1 MEMESL
7 ISLEEI
13 LGPFEVPLRE
23 IFIAFQFWVGAKN
36 RVGIW
41 ALFLFLRVVFSLDVC
56 VNLEYVVKNFVIDSC
71 VAHAASI
78 KDTLLI
84 FEESLYHFI
93 HEIDA
98 IVKNVGFRS

>member
-7 ISLEEI
+7 INLQEI
-13 LGPFEVPLRE
+13 LSPFEVTFRE

-36 RVGIW
+36 GVWIW
-41 ALFLFLRVVFSLDVC
+41 AFFLLLWVVFSLDIC
-56 VNLEYVVKNFVIDSC
+56 INFEQIVKNFVINSC

-84 FEESLYHFI
+84 FEKGLNHFI
-93 HEIDA
+93 HEINTV
-98 IVKNVGFRS
+98 VKNVGFPS